1 MRLQGTVVQ
10 NISDKNDLLDA
21 QRLYA
26 LLVALAIILCALGW
40 ALYVGV
46 SALWVAVC
54 ALVTL
59 GGTGAVLYLNRTQLL
74 DDSNELHARLQ
85 AMLSSSRDI
94 VAGKRVDSLADSP
107 KDMIARVTE
116 SIHALLV
123 EQQVKIGKLR
133 ITDYVFTT
141 AGEAI
146 LVSDVDGKIVDV
158 NPQLLK
164 MTGYTRDELIAHP
177 AGILYRNNAAE
188 NRSFQIRDGLIHL
201 GHWRGETVFFDRS
214 DCAIPVLLSVSKIL
228 DDQGMRQGYV
238 SIFADIRHTK
248 EVEARLRQL
257 TTTDRLTTLPN
268 YVLFSQALQSRLANP
283 ETNHKRFLFLV
294 LNIDRLRTIND
305 RHGPENGDKIIAQIA
320 AYLEMVLPN
329 ETSLCRRSGD
339 EFMALVDV
347 DQVQFI
353 DQFKAALSHIVVS
366 VPTTIETQ
374 AHLLSLSAG
383 GVVYPDQAKTLNELL
398 LAADAALQ
406 LSKLQGR
413 ARLTWFTNELGDIV
427 SRRRLIEERLAVAIT
442 ADLVKPFYQPEIDMR
457 TGKIIGFEALARWDD
472 EILGSVSPGEFILIA
487 EESRLIER
495 LSGSLLSQVLRDLP
509 TIVSRFP
516 RTKVA
521 FNASPHLFRDRTL
534 LGLLTRDLRERPEIL
549 NGLEIEVTESHAA
562 ESAAEI
568 FGQLKSIRTLGVEV
582 AIDDFGT
589 GYSSFARLANMPINR
604 LKIDSSFIA
613 AMQDAT
619 QKKIT
624 VAIINLAKTLELE
637 VTAEGVERAEQ
648 RSALLEAGCHRAQG
662 WLYAKALPLN
672 ELLKLESVLSV

>member
-1 MRLQGTVVQ
+1 MQ
-10 NISDKNDLLDA
+10 NVSDKNDLLVA
-21 QRLYA
+21 QHLYA
-26 LLVALAIILCALGW
+26 QLVGLAIIVCALGW
-40 ALYVGV
+40 ALYAGV

-54 ALVTL
+54 ALVAL
-59 GGTGAVLYLNRTQLL
+59 GTTGAVLYLNHTQLL
-74 DDSNELHARLQ
+74 AYSKEVHARLQ
-85 AMLSSSRDI
+85 AMVSSSRGI
-94 VAGKRVDSLADSP
+94 VAGKLVDASADSP
-107 KDMIARVTE
+107 KDMMARVTE

-164 MTGYTRDELIAHP
+164 MTGYTREELIARP
-177 AGILYRNNAAE
+177 AGMLYRNNAAQ
-188 NRSFQIRDGLIHL
+188 NRSFQIRDGLLDL

-214 DCAIPVLLSVSKIL
+214 DDAIPVLLSVSKIL

-268 YVLFSQALQSRLANP
+268 YAVFSQTLYSRIANP
-283 ETNHKRFLFLV
+283 ETNSKRFLFLL

-320 AYLEMVLPN
+320 AYLEMVLPKG
-329 ETSLCRRSGD
+329 TRLCRRSGD
-339 EFMALVDV
+339 EFMAMVDV
-347 DQVQFI
+347 DQAQFF
-353 DQFKAALSHIVVS
+353 DQLKAALSHIVVS
-366 VPTTIETQ
+366 VPATIES
-374 AHLLSLSAG
+374 HSLSLSAG

-406 LSKLQGR
+406 LSKAQGR

-472 EILGSVSPGEFILIA
+472 EVLGAVSPGEFILIA

-509 TIVSRFP
+509 TIVNRFP
-516 RTKVA
+516 ATKVA

-549 NGLEIEVTESHAA
+549 DGLEIEVTESHAA

-637 VTAEGVERAEQ
+637 VTAEGVETIEQ
-648 RSALLEAGCHRAQG
+648 RAALLNAGCHRAQG
-662 WLYAKALPLN
+662 WLYSKALPLN